1 MLCARA
7 RRPKNAG
14 PYEDAGDQRPAPEQR
29 GEVMTGCGAKPAKLP
44 YYRPS
49 KNYGDGVMC
58 GQLDPDVRSE
68 GSGGD

>member
-29 GEVMTGCGAKPAKLP
+29 GEVMTGCGAKPAKLLSSFQKLWGWRNVQP
-44 YYRPS
+44 A
-49 KNYGDGVMC
+49 
-58 GQLDPDVRSE
+58 
-68 GSGGD
+68 GSGCSQ